1 MQSSPDAE
9 LCYRARYTHIGKL
22 HKLPQRR
29 SVMRRAVMT
38 GTRRSEIARSGRPQ
52 RKLSKEAATSSTCTV
67 SCSRAARQAALKE
80 LHLAALLK
88 GAQAVVFGSA
98 ILRLT
103 AVHAGL
109 NCSAFPA

>member
-1 MQSSPDAE
+1 MQLSPDAE

-38 GTRRSEIARSGRPQ
+38 GTRRSEIARSGRPP
-52 RKLSKEAATSSTCTV
+52 RKLSKEAAISSTCTV

-80 LHLAALLK
+80 LRSRRARERSFSDQPFFASPRCTQ
-88 GAQAVVFGSA
+88 G
-98 ILRLT
+98 
-103 AVHAGL
+103 
-109 NCSAFPA
+109 